1 MSPDKQ
7 QGFKILIVDDEPVIT
22 DTLSMILRQ
31 NGYDCMKAYDG
42 ESALEMA
49 LQTPPDLLLTDVVL
63 PGMNGIQLAIT
74 VRGRI
79 PKCKTLLLSGQ
90 AGTLQLLRDASVQ
103 GHDFEILTK
112 PVHPSD
118 LLKHIEY
125 LLAES

>member
-7 QGFKILIVDDEPVIT
+7 QGSKILVVDDEPVIT
-22 DTLSMILRQ
+22 DTLSMILQQ

-49 LQTPPDLLLTDVVL
+49 LKTPPNLLLTEVVL
-63 PGMNGIQLAIT
+63 PGMNGIQLTIT
-74 VRGRI
+74 VRARI

-90 AGTLQLLRDASVQ
+90 AGTLQLLHDASVQ

-112 PVHPSD
+112 PIHPSD

-125 LLAES
+125 LLTES